1 MVACNFDLNITFV
14 SSGWEGSATYSRV
27 LRSAMSKGFHVPLGK
42 FYLVDG
48 GYANTPSFL
57 APYRGV
63 RYHLKEFGSGRRRP
77 QNSKDLFNHHHELL
91 RNHVERAFG
100 VLKKRF
106 PILKVATFH
115 KLKNQVRIPI
125 AAAIFHNIIK
135 SLDGDEEWLDDQP
148 DNINPSYSIA
158 LPDGEQVNDP
168 GGAQGNVLSD
178 AIAQEMWVQYQ
189 HVH

>member
-1 MVACNFDLNITFV
+1 
-14 SSGWEGSATYSRV
+14 
-27 LRSAMSKGFHVPLGK
+27 
-42 FYLVDG
+42 
-48 GYANTPSFL
+48 
-57 APYRGV
+57 
-63 RYHLKEFGSGRRRP
+63 
-77 QNSKDLFNHHHELL
+77 
-91 RNHVERAFG
+91 VERAFG